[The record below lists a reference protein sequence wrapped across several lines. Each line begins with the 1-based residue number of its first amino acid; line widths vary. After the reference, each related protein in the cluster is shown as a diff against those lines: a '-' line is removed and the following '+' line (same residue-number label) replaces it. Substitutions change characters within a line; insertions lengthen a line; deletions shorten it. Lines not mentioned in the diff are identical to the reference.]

1 MIERITEMPAGTVGF
16 RVAGQVERI
25 RDCRAR
31 VGEGVGGPVMR
42 RRTIAILAL
51 LSVALLVACG
61 ESEEEKAQD
70 RVCDA
75 RADIEKR
82 VDDLA
87 GLTITTASI
96 DDVTNNLK
104 AIRDDLEKIAAER
117 DDLAPEQRD
126 AVDQAAKSFRSELE
140 TAAKDVVSGAA
151 SGEEAGARIGS
162 ALDDLAKS
170 FREAYGPVDCG

>member
-1 MIERITEMPAGTVGF
+1 VTRPK
-16 RVAGQVERI
+16 
-25 RDCRAR
+25 
-31 VGEGVGGPVMR
+31 
-42 RRTIAILAL
+42 TIAILIGL
-51 LSVALLVACG
+51 LGALLVACG
-61 ESEEEKAQD
+61 ESEEEKAQN

-82 VDDLA
+82 VDNLA
-87 GLTITTASI
+87 DLTITSASI
-96 DDVTNNLK
+96 DKVTNNLK
-104 AIRDDLEKIAAER
+104 AIRDDLETIAAER
-117 DDLAPEQRD
+117 DDLAPEQQD
-126 AVDQAAKSFRSELE
+126 AVDQAAKSFQTELE

>member
-1 MIERITEMPAGTVGF
+1 VTRPKTT
-16 RVAGQVERI
+16 
-25 RDCRAR
+25 
-31 VGEGVGGPVMR
+31 
-42 RRTIAILAL
+42 AILAGL
-51 LSVALLVACG
+51 LAALLVACG

-96 DDVTNNLK
+96 EDVTNNLQ
-104 AIRDDLEKIAAER
+104 AIRDDLETIAAER
-117 DDLAPEQRD
+117 DDLAPEQQD
-126 AVDQAAKSFRSELE
+126 AVDQAAKSFQTELE

>member
-1 MIERITEMPAGTVGF
+1 
-16 RVAGQVERI
+16 
-25 RDCRAR
+25 
-31 VGEGVGGPVMR
+31 
-42 RRTIAILAL
+42 
-51 LSVALLVACG
+51 VACG

-96 DDVTNNLK
+96 EDVTNNLQ
-104 AIRDDLEKIAAER
+104 AIRDDLETIAGER
-117 DDLAPEQRD
+117 DDLAPDQGD
-126 AVDQAAKSFRSELE
+126 AVDQAAKSFQTELE

-151 SGEEAGARIGS
+151 SGDEAGARIGS
-162 ALDDLAKS
+162 ALDDLGKS
-170 FREAYGPVDCG
+170 FREPYGPVDCG

>member
-1 MIERITEMPAGTVGF
+1 MGR
-16 RVAGQVERI
+16 
-25 RDCRAR
+25 RA
-31 VGEGVGGPVMR
+31 VV
-42 RRTIAILAL
+42 ILASL
-51 LSVALLVACG
+51 LTALPMACG

-96 DDVTNNLK
+96 EDVTNNLR

-117 DDLAPEQRD
+117 EDLAPEQQD
-126 AVDQAAKSFRSELE
+126 AVDQAAKRFRSELE

-151 SGEEAGARIGS
+151 SGEEAGARIGA
-162 ALDDLAKS
+162 ALDDLARS

>member
-1 MIERITEMPAGTVGF
+1 MMGR
-16 RVAGQVERI
+16 
-25 RDCRAR
+25 RA
-31 VGEGVGGPVMR
+31 VV
-42 RRTIAILAL
+42 ILASL
-51 LSVALLVACG
+51 LTALPMACG

-96 DDVTNNLK
+96 EDVTNNLR

-117 DDLAPEQRD
+117 EDLAPEQQD
-126 AVDQAAKSFRSELE
+126 AVDQAAKRFRSELE

-151 SGEEAGARIGS
+151 SGEEAGARIGA
-162 ALDDLAKS
+162 ALDDLARS